1 MRGHKKFLT
10 LSHIVMIFCCIVSL
24 VPFWILIMASFTKES
39 YIAQNGYSLWPKEWS
54 LDAYK
59 YLLTK
64 IDWFGRGYLITII
77 VTVIGVVMAILI
89 TTMLGYMLSKRD
101 FPFVKAFDFYIV
113 FTMLF
118 NGGLV
123 ATYIN
128 YSKVFHIKNT
138 IWAYIIPGLLCN
150 AFYVMLAKNYFR
162 NNIPEALMEAACI
175 DGASEYKI
183 FFKIS
188 LPLAKPII
196 ATIALMVGVMY
207 WNDWQNGMYYIDD
220 QRLYGIQ
227 NILNAIN
234 SNAKYLA
241 QMGGNVQSI
250 PTETARMAAAVV
262 GILPILAIYPFMQEY
277 FAKGITVG
285 SVKG

>member
-1 MRGHKKFLT
+1 
-10 LSHIVMIFCCIVSL
+10 
-24 VPFWILIMASFTKES
+24 
-39 YIAQNGYSLWPKEWS
+39 
-54 LDAYK
+54 
-59 YLLTK
+59 
-64 IDWFGRGYLITII
+64 
-77 VTVIGVVMAILI
+77 MAILI

-227 NILNAIN
+227 NILNGMN

-262 GILPILAIYPFMQEY
+262 GILPILAIYPFMH
-277 FAKGITVG
+277 
-285 SVKG
+285 

>member
-1 MRGHKKFLT
+1 MKGHKKFLT
-10 LSHIVMIFCCIVSL
+10 LSHIVMIVCCIVAL
-24 VPFWILIMASFTKES
+24 IPFWILIVASFTKES
-39 YIAQNGYSLWPKEWS
+39 YIAQNGYSLWPLEWS

-77 VTVIGVVMAILI
+77 VTVVGVIIAILI

-101 FPFVKAFDFYIV
+101 FPFVKVFDFYII

-162 NNIPEALMEAACI
+162 NNVPEALMEAARI

-262 GILPILAIYPFMQEY
+262 GILPILAVYPFLQEY
-277 FAKGITVG
+277 FARGITVG